1 MRSSERSDG
10 TGVAERVVDVERHI
24 DATPDEVF
32 TYLTDPEKY
41 TLWKGQQAE
50 LDPRPGGLYR
60 VRMGPDAVALGEYVE
75 VEPPSRVVFTWGWEG
90 SGDVPPGSTTVEITL
105 HEDGEGTLIR
115 LRHTG
120 FPSEADADLH
130 RAGWEMYLG
139 RLVALATR
147 EDPGESQPLPGLS
160 RP

>member
-1 MRSSERSDG
+1 MADP
-10 TGVAERVVDVERHI
+10 VVEVERRI
-24 DATPDEVF
+24 AATPDEVF

-41 TLWKGQQAE
+41 TRWKGQQAE
-50 LDPRPGGLYR
+50 LDPRPGGRYR
-60 VRMGPDAVALGEYVE
+60 VRMGPEAVALGEYVE

-105 HEDGEGTLIR
+105 HADGDGTLLR

-130 RAGWEMYLG
+130 REGWQMYVG
-139 RLVALATR
+139 RLVEVAA
-147 EDPGESQPLPGLS
+147 GAQPDVGSGPAGVS

>member
-1 MRSSERSDG
+1 M
-10 TGVAERVVDVERHI
+10 AERVVDVERRI
-24 DATPDEVF
+24 AAPPDEVF

-41 TLWKGQQAE
+41 TRWKGQQAE
-50 LDPRPGGLYR
+50 LDARPGGLYR

-75 VEPPSRVVFTWGWEG
+75 VEPPGRVVFTWGWEG
-90 SGDVPPGSTTVEITL
+90 SGDVPPGSTRVEITL
-105 HEDGEGTLIR
+105 REDGDGTLLR

-130 RAGWEMYLG
+130 REGWEMYLG
-139 RLVALATR
+139 HLVTVAV
-147 EDPGESQPLPGLS
+147 EGGPGESAPPGIS

>member
-1 MRSSERSDG
+1 
-10 TGVAERVVDVERHI
+10 VAERIVDVERRI
-24 DATPDEVF
+24 AATPDEVF

-41 TLWKGQQAE
+41 TRWKGERAE

-60 VRMGPDAVALGEYVE
+60 VRIGPDAVALGEYVE

-105 HEDGEGTLIR
+105 RRDGDGTLLR

-120 FPSEADADLH
+120 LPSDADADLH
-130 RAGWEMYLG
+130 REGWEMYVG
-139 RLVALATR
+139 RLVAVAA
-147 EDPGESQPLPGLS
+147 EDASGDLPTPPGLS

>member
-1 MRSSERSDG
+1 
-10 TGVAERVVDVERHI
+10 VAERVVDVERRI
-24 DATPDEVF
+24 AATPDEVF
-32 TYLTDPEKY
+32 AYLTDPKKY
-41 TLWKGQQAE
+41 TRWKGEQAE

-60 VRMGPDAVALGEYVE
+60 VRMGPDAVALGQYVE

-105 HEDGEGTLIR
+105 REDGDGTLLR

-130 RAGWEMYLG
+130 REGWEMYVG
-139 RLVALATR
+139 RLVTVAVG
-147 EDPGESQPLPGLS
+147 EGPGEDSPRSGLS

>member
-1 MRSSERSDG
+1 M
-10 TGVAERVVDVERHI
+10 AERIVDVERRI
-24 DATPDEVF
+24 AATPDEVF

-41 TLWKGQQAE
+41 TRWKGERAE

-105 HEDGEGTLIR
+105 RRDGDGTLLR

-120 FPSEADADLH
+120 FPSDADADLH
-130 RAGWEMYLG
+130 REGWEMYVG
-139 RLVALATR
+139 RLVAVAA
-147 EDPGESQPLPGLS
+147 EDASGDLSTPPGLS

>member
-1 MRSSERSDG
+1 MRSSGRSNG
-10 TGVAERVVDVERHI
+10 TSVAERAVDVERRI
-24 DATPDEVF
+24 AATPGEVF

-41 TLWKGQQAE
+41 TRWKGEQAE

-75 VEPPSRVVFTWGWEG
+75 VEPPTRVVFTWGWEG

-105 HEDGEGTLIR
+105 REDGDGTLLR

-120 FPSEADADLH
+120 FPSDADADLH
-130 RAGWEMYLG
+130 REGWEMYVS
-139 RLVALATR
+139 RLIAAIA
-147 EDPGESQPLPGLS
+147 EADADGA
-160 RP
+160 

>member
-1 MRSSERSDG
+1 M
-10 TGVAERVVDVERHI
+10 AERVIEVERRI
-24 DATPDEVF
+24 DAPPDEVF
-32 TYLTDPEKY
+32 AYLTDPAKY
-41 TLWKGQQAE
+41 TRWKGQQAE
-50 LDPRPGGLYR
+50 LEPRPGGLYR

-75 VEPPSRVVFTWGWEG
+75 VEPPNRVVFTWGWEG

-105 HEDGEGTLIR
+105 RQDGDGTLLR

-130 RAGWEMYLG
+130 REGWEMYVG
-139 RLVALATR
+139 RLVAVAAG
-147 EDPGESQPLPGLS
+147 EGPGEVSSPPGLS

>member
-1 MRSSERSDG
+1 MVDP
-10 TGVAERVVDVERHI
+10 VVEVERRI
-24 DATPDEVF
+24 AATPDEVF

-41 TLWKGQQAE
+41 TRWKGQQAE
-50 LDPRPGGLYR
+50 LDPRPGGRYR
-60 VRMGPDAVALGEYVE
+60 VRMGPEAVALGEYVE

-105 HEDGEGTLIR
+105 RADGDGTLLR

-130 RAGWEMYLG
+130 REGWQMYVS
-139 RLVALATR
+139 RLVEVAA
-147 EDPGESQPLPGLS
+147 GAQPDVGSGPAGVS

>member
-1 MRSSERSDG
+1 MVDP
-10 TGVAERVVDVERHI
+10 VVEVERRI
-24 DATPDEVF
+24 AATPDEVF

-41 TLWKGQQAE
+41 TRWKGQQAE
-50 LDPRPGGLYR
+50 LDPRPGGRYR
-60 VRMGPDAVALGEYVE
+60 VRMGPEAVALGEYVE

-105 HEDGEGTLIR
+105 RADGDGTWLR
-115 LRHTG
+115 LRHIG

-130 RAGWEMYLG
+130 REGWQMYVA
-139 RLVALATR
+139 RLVEVAA
-147 EDPGESQPLPGLS
+147 GAQPDIGSGPAGVS

>member
-1 MRSSERSDG
+1 MAERS
-10 TGVAERVVDVERHI
+10 VDVERRI
-24 DATPDEVF
+24 AATPDEVF

-41 TLWKGQQAE
+41 TRWKGERAE

-60 VRMGPDAVALGEYVE
+60 VRMGPDAVARGEYVE

-105 HEDGEGTLIR
+105 RPDGDGTLLR

-120 FPSEADADLH
+120 FPSDADADLH
-130 RAGWEMYLG
+130 REGWEMYVG
-139 RLVALATR
+139 RLVAVTA
-147 EDPGESQPLPGLS
+147 EDASGDPSTPPGLS

>member
-1 MRSSERSDG
+1 M
-10 TGVAERVVDVERHI
+10 AERFVDVERRI
-24 DATPDEVF
+24 AATPDEVF

-41 TLWKGQQAE
+41 TRWKGERAE

-105 HEDGEGTLIR
+105 RRDGDGTLLR

-120 FPSEADADLH
+120 FASDADADLH
-130 RAGWEMYLG
+130 REGWKMYVG
-139 RLVALATR
+139 RLAAVAA
-147 EDPGESQPLPGLS
+147 EDASGDLSAPRGLS
-160 RP
+160 PP

>member
-1 MRSSERSDG
+1 
-10 TGVAERVVDVERHI
+10 VAERIVDVERRI
-24 DATPDEVF
+24 AATPDEVF

-41 TLWKGQQAE
+41 TRWKGERAE

-90 SGDVPPGSTTVEITL
+90 SADVPPGSTTVEITL
-105 HEDGEGTLIR
+105 REDGDGTLLR

-120 FPSEADADLH
+120 FPSGADADLH
-130 RAGWEMYLG
+130 REGWEMYVD
-139 RLVALATR
+139 RLATVAA
-147 EDPGESQPLPGLS
+147 EDDPGEVSTPPGIS